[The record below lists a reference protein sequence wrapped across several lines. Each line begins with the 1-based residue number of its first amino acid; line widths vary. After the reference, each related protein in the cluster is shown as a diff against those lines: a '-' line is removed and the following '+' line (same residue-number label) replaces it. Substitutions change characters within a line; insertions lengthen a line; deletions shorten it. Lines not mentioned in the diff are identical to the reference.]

1 MRINDILTES
11 QQIELNEAPQGMFK
25 RAGLGIASKLGSTK
39 ATGKLQSGDLANVLS
54 KEYMNFVGRT
64 AAKFGN
70 KPTEETLYAFLQK
83 KGYPTQAVK
92 QLIDKEMAAIQAKA
106 DAKAAKKN
114 PVAPEG
120 PGTDSPPG
128 VIPAKGDEPQM
139 KVFANP
145 QPTPKGFAPKTGK
158 VTKPAAKAGA
168 TPTPVKAG
176 MYSEGV
182 IPTNILNKAMMLLAS
197 EVAASGMDPSLGGPT
212 AEPNQQAGGNGQQGG
227 ADQGGE
233 KIKGTLNYTAL
244 GKFFPGVDATVL
256 RKAMSNS
263 LAGKPLN
270 VQQNQVLAQAMTA
283 LVKMDPQ
290 QTVQV
295 MNLFKRVKSEPAQGG
310 EQPAGGLNI

>member
-11 QQIELNEAPQGMFK
+11 RKKEIEEAPQGMLK
-25 RAGLGIASKLGSTK
+25 RAGLGIASKFGSTK
-39 ATGKLQSGDLANVLS
+39 ASGKLQSGDLANTLA
-54 KEYMNFVGRT
+54 KEYLNFVGQT

-120 PGTDSPPG
+120 PGTD
-128 VIPAKGDEPQM
+128 VPAEP
-139 KVFANP
+139 AAAP
-145 QPTPKGFAPKTGK
+145 TAEPEAPTPKGFAPKTGK
-158 VTKPAAKAGA
+158 VTRPAVNAKPRVRAKAGTA
-168 TPTPVKAG
+168 PVTAG

-182 IPTNILNKAMMLLAS
+182 IPTNILNKAMMLLAA
-197 EVAASGMDPSLGGPT
+197 EVAASGMDPKLGGPT
-212 AEPNQQAGGNGQQGG
+212 AEPDQQAGGNGQQGG

-263 LAGKPLN
+263 LSGKPLN

-295 MNLFKRVKSEPAQGG
+295 MNLFKRVKAEPAQGG